1 MRYLVIVIVSIFFLK
16 CSQSNNCGTETSP
29 TPTVGFFTLNTVD
42 NNTEE
47 NPFTVNNLTMY
58 GIQSDTSITD
68 SNFINNENT
77 NNIIIPLNSNTDSTS
92 YVLSIKGD
100 SLVQDTV
107 TVFYIKKLYSRS
119 TECEFVTN
127 FSITNVRFTTDTLS
141 NVIIQDP
148 IVEDQE
154 KTSTTDETD
163 LFYHLKFYF

>member
-1 MRYLVIVIVSIFFLK
+1 M
-16 CSQSNNCGTETSP
+16 
-29 TPTVGFFTLNTVD
+29 D

-119 TECEFVTN
+119 NCK
-127 FSITNVRFTTDTLS
+127 SPKY
-141 NVIIQDP
+141 QD
-148 IVEDQE
+148 
-154 KTSTTDETD
+154 S
-163 LFYHLKFYF
+163 L